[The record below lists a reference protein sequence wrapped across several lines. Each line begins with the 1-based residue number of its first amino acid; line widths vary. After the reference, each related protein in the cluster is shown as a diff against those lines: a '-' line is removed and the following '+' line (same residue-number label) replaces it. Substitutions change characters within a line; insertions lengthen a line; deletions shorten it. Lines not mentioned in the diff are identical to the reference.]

1 MKESNKKEVKLT
13 QKCNHRVFQILLFAF
28 LSVVDGIFLSF
39 LPHINATSR
48 AFPTKAESL
57 SETSLNMNLRAWT
70 CHGRSQRE
78 MVDRLASVSFII
90 VLI

>member
-1 MKESNKKEVKLT
+1 
-13 QKCNHRVFQILLFAF
+13 
-28 LSVVDGIFLSF
+28 
-39 LPHINATSR
+39 
-48 AFPTKAESL
+48 
-57 SETSLNMNLRAWT
+57 MNLRAWT